1 MNHKQ
6 QSTWLFLKPEHAAG
20 SHIAFHRQACY
31 LQHGGEG
38 ADHDAIRLWL
48 SIRLHCCST
57 SRFSRHLGLLVELV
71 TLTPHHISQLLIYE
85 AKAHVLIHYTARPS
99 VLSQNPISR
108 LLGNTIL

>member
-1 MNHKQ
+1 MNPKQ
-6 QSTWLFLKPEHAAG
+6 QLTWLFFKLEHAAG
-20 SHIAFHRQACY
+20 SHIVFHRQACY
-31 LQHGGEG
+31 LQHEGEVT
-38 ADHDAIRLWL
+38 DHDAISLWL